1 MRLLVVYDISNNAVR
16 EEFAKRLQGIGLTR
30 IQRSCFV
37 GRGDVNKVKQVLRL
51 AEKLLDARRDVVHT
65 ILLDEYSFKNIR
77 CFGTPF
83 TSLDVG
89 EDYVLT

>member
-16 EEFAKRLQGIGLTR
+16 EEFARRLQNIGLTR
-30 IQRSCFV
+30 IQRSCFI
-37 GRGDVNKVKQVLRL
+37 GRGDQNKVKQVLRL
-51 AEKLLDARRDVVHT
+51 AERLLEAKRDVVHV
-65 ILLDEYSFKNIR
+65 ILLDEYSFRNVR

-83 TSLDVG
+83 TNLVEG